1 MQNLSKIIKLLAV
14 IGIIVVVGIAIGW
27 IVTKGTSP
35 NVGPVT
41 PPKPGPIT
49 ETPLSNPTNPQ
60 PAPNIVRPGSVP
72 TNGQPGTVAQ
82 NPAAPVPANLLTN
95 WEDKLDDILGSDSDD
110 TNKVKELFQMFPRL
124 PEDGQVEIA
133 QHLSN
138 LVEDEDYAPLGKLL
152 ENAKL
157 SEDVLDILMADVLNR
172 PNSVKLPMFLELAKN
187 PDHAKAEE
195 AKDLL
200 ELYLDEDYG
209 TDWNKWHDK
218 IADWLKENP
227 D

>member
-1 MQNLSKIIKLLAV
+1 MQNFSKIVKVLAV
-14 IGIIVVVGIAIGW
+14 IAAIVAVGLGIGW
-27 IVTKGTSP
+27 LATRGTSS
-35 NVGPVT
+35 
-41 PPKPGPIT
+41 KLPGPKT
-49 ETPLSNPTNPQ
+49 ESTGETPASNSSNPPIRNVAHSTPLATN
-60 PAPNIVRPGSVP
+60 NSPGH
-72 TNGQPGTVAQ
+72 TIAENPGGTL
-82 NPAAPVPANLLTN
+82 PLPANAITN
-95 WEDKLDDILGSDSDD
+95 WEDKLDEILGSETDD

-172 PNSVKLPMFLELAKN
+172 PNAVKLPMFLELAKN
-187 PDHAKAEE
+187 PEHAKAEE

-200 ELYLDEDYG
+200 E
-209 TDWNKWHDK
+209 
-218 IADWLKENP
+218 
-227 D
+227 